1 MANYE
6 SRLSCN
12 VVCSG
17 VGFSYSDTRPD
28 YTTGDQQT
36 TQDTLQFLLSFFAI
50 YKQFANNE
58 FWITGESYG
67 GHYVPWLA
75 RAVLEWNSMSPANPI
90 NLKGFMVGN
99 AWTDPFYDNRG
110 AATFWAETGII
121 SNSTFREILRSCN
134 FSDVGPFVTTLGKA
148 AEPGDD
154 CSAAVNQA
162 DEEMGDIN
170 LYDIY
175 VEACIGTSQDR
186 RHFGNGGVSLLRRT
200 GQRKGSSEDPCIDSY
215 LTEYLRRENVI
226 EAIHASQCPNR
237 WSECSVLVD
246 YSRSDLLA
254 PVIPLYL
261 QFFSENKISILV
273 YSGDVD
279 GVVPHTGTEEWMA
292 SKDVGLTLEKPFMPW
307 KASNGQV
314 GGYRTVYKQM
324 TYTTVRGAGHM
335 VPGTQPLYALDMIK
349 AFLSGKL

>member
-1 MANYE
+1 
-6 SRLSCN
+6 
-12 VVCSG
+12 
-17 VGFSYSDTRPD
+17 
-28 YTTGDQQT
+28 
-36 TQDTLQFLLSFFAI
+36 
-50 YKQFANNE
+50 
-58 FWITGESYG
+58 
-67 GHYVPWLA
+67 
-75 RAVLEWNSMSPANPI
+75 
-90 NLKGFMVGN
+90 
-99 AWTDPFYDNRG
+99 
-110 AATFWAETGII
+110 
-121 SNSTFREILRSCN
+121 
-134 FSDVGPFVTTLGKA
+134 
-148 AEPGDD
+148 
-154 CSAAVNQA
+154 
-162 DEEMGDIN
+162 
-170 LYDIY
+170 
-175 VEACIGTSQDR
+175 
-186 RHFGNGGVSLLRRT
+186 
-200 GQRKGSSEDPCIDSY
+200 
-215 LTEYLRRENVI
+215 
-226 EAIHASQCPNR
+226 
-237 WSECSVLVD
+237 VLVD